1 MLGTFPTA
9 FSQVA
14 TSQGDFPKWQ
24 LPKCSIS
31 QAATS
36 QVSPSLS
43 GRPLSCY
50 GLSARPSRP
59 ILAAVLGLFCSLQR
73 LIWPNQT
80 FGKSALRKLPIWEVG
95 NWEIV
100 TWEVALVKMPLG
112 KYLTPSNGRA
122 INWNYIL
129 PL

>member
-1 MLGTFPTA
+1 MDVRYFPNRIFLSGNFPRV

-14 TSQGDFPKWQ
+14 ASHE
-24 LPKCSIS
+24 CSIS
-31 QAATS
+31 QAATF

-59 ILAAVLGLFCSLQR
+59 ILAAELGLYCSLQR
-73 LIWPNQT
+73 LRRPNQT
-80 FGKSALRKLPIWEVG
+80 FGKLALRKLPIWEVG

-100 TWEVALVKMPLG
+100 TREVALV

-122 INWNYIL
+122 IK
-129 PL
+129 